1 MIRDYLFFVRRF
13 QQIEGDF
20 LEITDFIDLSDNF
33 DDCCYKIG
41 SSKMMDFCLKIG
53 TEVETLFGIL
63 LESKRF
69 DRHPDITEKRR
80 SQNITVYQE
89 IIEPEYRLR
98 DYKLF
103 VKLIKHDIT
112 PFKDFDTQPPDWF
125 PIYSKYK
132 HKKTELI
139 EKWNLKHSLFA
150 LGCLA
155 LLIINHPSLD
165 GNPFQKQE
173 LSQRVFDTLTI
184 KGTFAI
190 IIL

>member
-1 MIRDYLFFVRRF
+1 MIRDYNFFVRRY
-13 QQIEGDF
+13 QQIEGEF
-20 LEITDFIDLSDNF
+20 LEITDFIDISDNF
-33 DDCCYKIG
+33 NDSCYKIG

-53 TEVETLFGIL
+53 TELETLFRIL

-69 DRHPDITEKRR
+69 DRHPNIIDKRR
-80 SQNITVYQE
+80 YQDIMVYQE

-103 VKLIKHDIT
+103 VKLINKHIT
-112 PFKDFDTQPPDWF
+112 PFEGFDSQPPNWF

-132 HKKTELI
+132 HNKIELI

-155 LLIINHPSLD
+155 ILISNHPSLD
-165 GNPFQKQE
+165 GNLFHRKE
-173 LSQRVFDTLTI
+173 LSQRVFDTS
-184 KGTFAI
+184 K
-190 IIL
+190 ILAKFGITPF